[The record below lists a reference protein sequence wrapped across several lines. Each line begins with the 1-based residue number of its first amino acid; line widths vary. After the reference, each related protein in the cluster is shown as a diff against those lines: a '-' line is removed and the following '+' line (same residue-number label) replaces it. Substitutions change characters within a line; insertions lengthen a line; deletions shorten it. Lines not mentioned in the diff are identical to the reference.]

1 MDTRHDFRL
10 NFMTNRGNTLTINVP
25 HADSNATGSEVADAM
40 SAIINSGIVY
50 SVRGTPTA
58 QYSAELIK
66 TTRKEFNMTP
76 ALP

>member
-10 NFMTNRGNTLTINVP
+10 NFMTDRGNTLAINVP
-25 HADSNATGSEVADAM
+25 HADISATGSEVADAM

-50 SVRGTPTA
+50 SVHGTPSA

-66 TTRKEFNMTP
+66 TTRKEFNITT
-76 ALP
+76 A